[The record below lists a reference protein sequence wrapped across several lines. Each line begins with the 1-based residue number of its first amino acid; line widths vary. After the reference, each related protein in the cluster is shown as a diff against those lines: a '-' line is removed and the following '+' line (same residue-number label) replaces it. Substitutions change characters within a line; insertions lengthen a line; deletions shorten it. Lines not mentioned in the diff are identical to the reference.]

1 MKIISLT
8 LVFVTFLT
16 QITCFSFD
24 SVFYNEILNDN
35 DSSCVAKGVGYRDP
49 DIGIGLYDFLDDD
62 VVYSSNLNSYDNFMT
77 AYFDNLTHNFGVNYR
92 STCGYISIG
101 MLLSYYDTFLNDN
114 IIPESYDIA
123 SIGTTSNIIDR
134 RNSPGVVRDI
144 IKAPDN
150 YDYSDDTYVFNLNAY
165 EYYDE
170 IFALSQTSFHAHLVV
185 RGAKFGYY
193 DFNDKYNPGI
203 ITFLELKNI
212 LNDHFSTTLSSF
224 NFDYEIL
231 SVNDN
236 MYYNST
242 MHSNVRKFAIDQ
254 IKAGNPVLL
263 TIYKSKDIGH
273 AVIAYDYDET
283 TDKIY
288 CHMGYG
294 ADMTHVTPESQGFV
308 QYVSALVL
316 NINTDH
322 THTNN
327 YGVTTETDNQQK
339 VNYYCYDY
347 EHIETYGDFHTY
359 NYTYLPN
366 NAYSHFA
373 CCECGEYILED
384 HLNLAPSYDCVLC
397 GDEHT
402 HTYGRSYEWVSDK
415 IHTTT
420 CVCGETK
427 SEGHV
432 VSATALPIHG
442 RKVCLL
448 CGGLASE
455 GYSQMAVGSLP
466 HTENGS
472 YITSDGITVLV
483 DEDIEAF
490 LNGTLEF
497 IYPSIGETS

>member
-1 MKIISLT
+1 MKIISLA
-8 LVFVTFLT
+8 LVFITILT
-16 QITCFSFD
+16 QTTCFSFD
-24 SVFYNEILNDN
+24 SNLYNEICNVN
-35 DSSCVAKGVGYRDP
+35 NNGCIANGIGYRDP
-49 DIGIGLYDFLDDD
+49 GEVIGGYDFLDDD
-62 VVYSSNLNSYDNFMT
+62 VVYSSNINSYDNFLT

-114 IIPESYDIA
+114 IIPESYDVA
-123 SIGTTSNIIDR
+123 SIGTTSNIISR

-144 IKAPDN
+144 IEAPDD
-150 YDYSDDTYVFNLNAY
+150 YDYDNDTYVFNLDAY

-185 RGAKFGYY
+185 RGKKLGYY
-193 DFNDKYNPGI
+193 NFSDNYNPGI
-203 ITFLELKNI
+203 ITFLELKSI

-224 NFDYEIL
+224 NFDYEII
-231 SVNDN
+231 SINDN

-242 MHSNVRKFAIDQ
+242 IHSNVRKFTIDQ

-263 TIYKSKDIGH
+263 TIYKNQNIGH
-273 AVIAYDYDET
+273 AVIAYDYDES
-283 TDKIY
+283 TDAIY

-316 NINTDH
+316 NIDTDH

-327 YGVTTETDNQQK
+327 YGVMAEIDNQQI

-347 EHIETYGDFHTY
+347 EHINTYGDFHTY
-359 NYTYLPN
+359 NYSHLPN
-366 NAYSHFA
+366 NAYKHFA
-373 CCECGEYILED
+373 FCECGEYILED
-384 HLNLAPSYDCVLC
+384 HRHVAPSYDCVFC
-397 GDEHT
+397 GAEHEHT
-402 HTYGRSYEWVSDK
+402 YDMSHEWVSDK
-415 IHTTT
+415 IHTAT
-420 CVCGETK
+420 CVCGESK

-432 VSATALPIHG
+432 VSATAFPING
-442 RKVCLL
+442 RKICLL
-448 CGGLASE
+448 CRGLASE
-455 GYSQMAVGSLP
+455 GFSQMAVGSLP

-472 YITSDGITVLV
+472 YITPDGITVLA